1 MGSRDKETITIG
13 KLAARAMVPPTTIRY
28 YERIGLLP
36 VPSRTRSRYRLYS
49 VVTVKRLRFIR
60 KAIGLGL
67 QLEEIKSLLVLTDQ
81 GICPCGQVQTI
92 FRQHIK
98 EVNRKIQG
106 YEKKK
111 PFRIEEFLTIINDE
125 NKTTYSYLFGF
136 LVASGASKIINY
148 TINERMFN
156 VTEVNEKVKSQ
167 MELLME
173 YRLEKDSDG
182 SSRIKQIIESTETHF
197 E

>member
-28 YERIGLLP
+28 HERIGLLP

-67 QLEEIKSLLVLTDQ
+67 QLEEIKNVFVQTDQ

-98 EVNRKIQG
+98 EVNRKIQS
-106 YEKKK
+106 YEKMKSRLLQAMK
-111 PFRIEEFLTIINDE
+111 TPFPLWRLNNPGHLLCPLIERQPL
-125 NKTTYSYLFGF
+125 YLPQREAGPYPK
-136 LVASGASKIINY
+136 AIG
-148 TINERMFN
+148 EQGR
-156 VTEVNEKVKSQ
+156 
-167 MELLME
+167 
-173 YRLEKDSDG
+173 
-182 SSRIKQIIESTETHF
+182 
-197 E
+197 